1 MSVWTWVV
9 VGMLLAAAAGVAWL
23 RVRAGRR

>member
-9 VGMLLAAAAGVAWL
+9 VGMLWATAGVVCWL
-23 RVRAGRR
+23 RVRAGRP